1 MPVFTMPK
9 WIATW
14 NRKIHIYLGL
24 YFLFFLWLFSFSGL
38 LLNHPHW
45 AFAQS
50 WPSRTETSSVHSI
63 QAPTARESPAR
74 AEELLAQLDI
84 AGEIEQIGTPAENML
99 NIQVVRPGRTVN
111 ISADF
116 SAGQATVKEIEVN
129 GWGIV
134 TALHEFNGVRLDDQ
148 SRTRD
153 WLPTMLWT
161 LAMDALCV
169 GLTFWVSSSLY
180 MWYLLDAKRRLG
192 FTALGTGILC
202 CGFFVF
208 GLSWIA

>member
-134 TALHEFNGVRLDDQ
+134 NALHEFNGVPTWASTTSRNISTRVRSVPARPSSIVNCA
-148 SRTRD
+148 SRTHPR
-153 WLPTMLWT
+153 PKKN
-161 LAMDALCV
+161 LARACD
-169 GLTFWVSSSLY
+169 S
-180 MWYLLDAKRRLG
+180 RE
-192 FTALGTGILC
+192 
-202 CGFFVF
+202 CGDERC
-208 GLSWIA
+208 G